1 MTANEIIVILACA
14 ASGICL
20 AVPVIRVKRQISA
33 SIPRIIFRIK
43 A

>member
-1 MTANEIIVILACA
+1 MNANIPLVILACV

-33 SIPRIIFRIK
+33 AIPRVISRIK